1 MGHHDQRLKCL
12 VLIVIGMKYLNTK
25 TKLNALSPQH
35 LYGMCRI
42 VSQRTKAEPLGN
54 HSETRKYFT
63 ETEIYFTQPH
73 CAVFV
78 EHKT

>member
-1 MGHHDQRLKCL
+1 MACG
-12 VLIVIGMKYLNTK
+12 
-25 TKLNALSPQH
+25 
-35 LYGMCRI
+35 RI

-63 ETEIYFTQPH
+63 ETEIYFIQPH

-78 EHKT
+78 EHKTRARGF